1 MLFGAVFS
9 VASVYLCVDFSNES
23 HKRVHYIRAVR
34 TNFERFRDE
43 NN

>member
-1 MLFGAVFS
+1 MWFGAVFN
-9 VASVYLCVDFSNES
+9 VESVYLCVDFSKKS
-23 HKRVHYIRAVR
+23 RKRVHYVRVVR